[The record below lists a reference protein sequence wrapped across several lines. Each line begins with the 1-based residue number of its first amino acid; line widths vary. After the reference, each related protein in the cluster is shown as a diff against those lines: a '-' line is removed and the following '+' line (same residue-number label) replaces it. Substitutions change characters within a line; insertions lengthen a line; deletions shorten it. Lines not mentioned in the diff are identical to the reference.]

1 MPTDRNRLL
10 RGSRSFIRWIG
21 ILLALSGPPM
31 LNQAAPVTIAVF
43 YPEVGEPFRA
53 VFEQIIQGIETQA
66 SVRRYPL
73 RENQDVN
80 ALRAAFLE
88 QGAVAIVALGQR
100 GVKAAGELNTA
111 VPVIAGAVLSFS
123 DGSPVNRT
131 GISLAPDPALLLER
145 LRSLAPAIRR
155 VTTVYGAR
163 SAWLLERAQAAAKLQ
178 GLELVAHQADD
189 PRAAAQ
195 AWREFSQRAVG
206 RHDALWLMDTATL
219 DEAAILPML
228 LEQAWNRNVV
238 LFSSSLNHVP
248 KGVLFAL
255 YPDNVQLGRRLATLA
270 LNRVREPASSGAA
283 AFSPL
288 QDVRM
293 AVNLRTATHLGL
305 DLDTRRHGFDLV
317 FPAP

>member
-1 MPTDRNRLL
+1 MQTDHNRLPVN
-10 RGSRSFIRWIG
+10 RRSVIRWIG
-21 ILLALSGPPM
+21 IALALFCSPT
-31 LNQAAPVTIAVF
+31 LNQAAPVAVAVF

-53 VFEQIIQGIETQA
+53 VFEQIIQGIETQV

-73 RENQDVN
+73 RENQDSN
-80 ALRAAFLE
+80 ALRKSFLE

-100 GVKAAGELNTA
+100 GVKAAGELNAA

-123 DGSPVNRT
+123 GDSPENRV

-145 LRSLAPAIRR
+145 LRSLAPEVQR
-155 VTTVYGAR
+155 VTTVYSER
-163 SAWLLERAQAAAKLQ
+163 SAWLLERAQVAAKLQ
-178 GLELVAHQADD
+178 GLDLLARQVDD

-195 AWREFSQRAVG
+195 AYREFSQRAVD

-219 DEAAILPML
+219 DEAAVLPML

-255 YPDNVQLGRRLATLA
+255 YPDNVQLGRRLATWA
-270 LNRVREPASSGAA
+270 LKRVREPASGVA
-283 AFSPL
+283 AFLPL
-288 QDVRM
+288 QDVRI
-293 AVNLRTATHLGL
+293 AVNLRTAAHLGIEL
-305 DLDTRRHGFDLV
+305 NAKRHGFDLV
-317 FPAP
+317 FPVP